1 MQDTP
6 FEPMAAAE
14 REVRDASGEIRQ
26 ETMIIN
32 MGPQHPSTHGVLRLL
47 LELDGETV
55 ISCRPVIGYLHTG
68 IEKNT
73 EYRTWGQGITFVT
86 RADYLSPFFNELGYC
101 LAVER
106 LLGIEA
112 PPRAQVLRVLFNEL
126 NRISSHLIWLATG
139 GLELGAVS
147 VMLYGFR
154 EREVLLD
161 IFEGTTGLRMNH
173 NYIRIGGVIMDID
186 DEGIPKI
193 EKFLQEMPKR
203 IDEYESILNENPI
216 WLERN
221 VGVGVLSAEDA
232 LAFGVTGPILRS
244 AGVPADVRKDAPYSG
259 YETYDFDVPV
269 RTEGDAYGRYLIRL
283 AEMRES
289 MKIVAQCVERL
300 EEPGPVMVEDPKV
313 AWPAKLSVGPDGIGN
328 DPEYLRHIMEESM
341 ESLIHHF
348 KMVTQG
354 VEVPP
359 GEVYQAVES
368 PRGELGFYVVSDGEH
383 RPYRVK
389 IRDPSFVNLQATA
402 TMVEGLPRR
411 RRDRGDRQRRSRDGR
426 GGPLVAVIDGA
437 GPRRGPGHRRPLS
450 AGPRTLGDHAA
461 ALSRPVGGRHGHAR
475 GLARGGR
482 PARPHDRGGRVRGH
496 LLHDVSPAPHRR
508 APRERVHQPRV
519 HAARRQGRL
528 RGRPSGG
535 RDGPRPRG
543 LRGRLALAARG
554 GVHRGL

>member
-6 FEPMAAAE
+6 LEPMAAEE

-193 EKFLQEMPKR
+193 EKFLREMPKR

-269 RTEGDAYGRYLIRL
+269 RTEGDAYGRYVIRL

-289 MKIVAQCVERL
+289 MKIVTQCVERL

-402 TMVEGLPRR
+402 TMVEG
-411 RRDRGDRQRRSRDGR
+411 S
-426 GGPLVAVIDGA
+426 LVADAI
-437 GPRRGPGHRRPLS
+437 
-450 AGPRTLGDHAA
+450 AA
-461 ALSRPVGGRHGHAR
+461 IASVDPVM
-475 GLARGGR
+475 
-482 PARPHDRGGRVRGH
+482 
-496 LLHDVSPAPHRR
+496 
-508 APRERVHQPRV
+508 
-519 HAARRQGRL
+519 
-528 RGRPSGG
+528 
-535 RDGPRPRG
+535 
-543 LRGRLALAARG
+543 G
-554 GVHRGL
+554 GVDR